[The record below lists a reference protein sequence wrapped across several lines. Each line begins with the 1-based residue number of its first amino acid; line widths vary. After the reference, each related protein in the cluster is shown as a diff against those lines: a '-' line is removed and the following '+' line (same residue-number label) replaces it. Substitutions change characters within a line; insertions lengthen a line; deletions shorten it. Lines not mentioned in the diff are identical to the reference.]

1 MNSSLSRVTFS
12 KTAQWFALRLIIVTD
27 LFEVVRHLEKFMI
40 MDIPVEVLEEV
51 AEVTASVARNG
62 VRVDWMDK
70 VLGRITTK
78 RRHEDLLKKT
88 QALEDE
94 LLELDRRRDEITLTL
109 SEIDAE
115 PVYNNLSHQ
124 RVTNY
129 KSVKEERMNFLFCFV
144 TM

>member
-1 MNSSLSRVTFS
+1 MNSSLSRVTSS
-12 KTAQWFALRLIIVTD
+12 KTAQWFAFRLIIVTD
-27 LFEVVRHLEKFMI
+27 LFEVVRRLEKFMI

-70 VLGRITTK
+70 ALGRITTK
-78 RRHEDLLKKT
+78 RRHEDLLEKT

-129 KSVKEERMNFLFCFV
+129 LMKVLRKKE
-144 TM
+144 